1 MAQVCLPSW
10 NGLKDYLSCL
20 FIVYC
25 SGKSGLI
32 VQTGIVQRGTARSM
46 RTTRDGYPNLTTAEE
61 ASQGRQISALL
72 LWAVQ
77 VDTIVWSWMVKGKD
91 AQQKWNDVVCLA
103 IEL

>member
-10 NGLKDYLSCL
+10 NGLKGYLSCL

-46 RTTRDGYPNLTTAEE
+46 RTTRDGYPNLTTAGE
-61 ASQGRQISALL
+61 ASQGRQLSKLL

-77 VDTIVWSWMVKGKD
+77 VDPLPGQEDGWGRGKMPYRREMMMRSVWP
-91 AQQKWNDVVCLA
+91 
-103 IEL
+103 